1 MYILDLYSIS
11 PQSTFDNLF
20 FEGNILQFEGNNYLV
35 QEPSYAQLIPR
46 GLLRRMGKAVRIGIG
61 AGMPL
66 IEKHQD
72 IEGIIVGTA
81 TGGLDDCIKFLN
93 QIVEYDEGT
102 LTPTNFVQSTPN
114 SIGGHL
120 ALMSKNTGY
129 NNTHMGIGTAF
140 ESALLDAFLLF
151 EEGET
156 SKLLIGSVEENS
168 KHNYNIDAYA
178 GHFKDNEVA
187 SEKLIDSD
195 TKGSVCGE
203 SANMFVV
210 SNSKENAI
218 CELVDVHQ
226 FTYPK
231 DKNIEERTAKFLEK
245 NNLNLNDID
254 SLVLGFSGDNRS
266 DFWYHDLMKSIPNA
280 SVYSYKNLVG
290 EHPTSVGFATWLAA
304 NILNGKNVPPEA
316 IYKNGNRTPQNILI
330 YNNYLGV
337 QHGFIL
343 LKNI

>member
-11 PQSTFDNLF
+11 PQQTFDNSF
-20 FEGNILQFEGNNYLV
+20 FEGKVERIFGNKYYTIEPNYA
-35 QEPSYAQLIPR
+35 ELIPR

-66 IEKHQD
+66 IEKQKD
-72 IEGIIVGTA
+72 VDGIIIGTA

-114 SIGGHL
+114 AIGGHL
-120 ALMSKNTGY
+120 AMMSKNTGY

-140 ESALLDAFLLF
+140 ESTLLDAFLLF
-151 EEGET
+151 EEDGAST
-156 SKLLIGSVEENS
+156 LLIGNVEENS
-168 KHNYNIDAYA
+168 SHNYNIDEYA
-178 GHFKDNEVA
+178 GHFKAEEIPSDE
-187 SEKLIDSD
+187 LIDSN
-195 TKGSVCGE
+195 TEGSVCGE

-210 SNSKENAI
+210 SSDKENAI

-231 DKNIEERTAKFLEK
+231 DNNIEERAGQFLEK
-245 NNLNLNDID
+245 NNMPLNDID
-254 SLVLGFSGDNRS
+254 SLILGFSGDNRY
-266 DFWYHDLMKSIPNA
+266 DFWYHDLMKSFPKA
-280 SVYSYKNLVG
+280 TVYSYKNLVG
-290 EHPTSVGFATWLAA
+290 EHPTSIGFATWLGAS
-304 NILNGKNVPPEA
+304 ILSGKNIPVEA
-316 IYKNGNRTPQNILI
+316 IYKNKNRSPNNILI
-330 YNNYLGV
+330 YNNYLGS